1 MLLICHCDFVELSS
15 SSPSDL
21 TAEWN
26 YEIGFAT
33 TVYVVTLR
41 LPDILNTVRDLR

>member
-1 MLLICHCDFVELSS
+1 MFLICHCDFVELSS

-26 YEIGFAT
+26 YEIGFCYDSLRRNAT
-33 TVYVVTLR
+33 
-41 LPDILNTVRDLR
+41 IA